1 MDILI
6 ASHCCEVDFCA
17 IVSYS
22 SKHHLDVARGLDHLL
37 TDVPSEVIVLH
48 SPSGNIHYV
57 SHLAS
62 AVFASTAKL
71 AGTSLLERVHVDDR
85 ERVVT
90 MFSDAA
96 TLTKHVSPTTIR
108 LVGDDGRLVW
118 SVLFTV
124 AVKDA
129 TGRVIE
135 LHSTLRDVTHQ
146 MQLRDRIV
154 ERDTLAHTTNTL
166 AKVGGWYH
174 DLKTNETFWS
184 EEVRRIHE
192 VEEEFTPNSESI
204 RRFFTAEDL
213 DRMEQAMLNSISNGL
228 ASVVE
233 SKLFLPGNR
242 QKWIRVFFS
251 IERNNGEP
259 TRLYGAT
266 QDITEIKERED
277 ELERLVRELADQ
289 RDRLEEFSHL
299 VSHQLRAPVTTLTSI
314 VSLLRETEEPEER
327 MHLETSMFDAISSL
341 ERTLGEVGEAVRI
354 RNEIAPKKERVYI
367 RDVVMTVKAQ
377 LAASIRDAGATI
389 EIDTDDV
396 PVVDYPVLY
405 LETVIR
411 HLISNALRFAH
422 PERAPHIVISTHLNA
437 ENDVVLEVDDN
448 GVGIDMDRHRDRLF
462 RLGGTFHRNASGRGT
477 GLFMVKTMVES
488 LGGNVGLISTRD
500 HGTKVKVVLLRQNSE
515 ALV

>member
-1 MDILI
+1 MNGG
-6 ASHCCEVDFCA
+6 HFCVA
-17 IVSYS
+17 VSQFRNQNI
-22 SKHHLDVARGLDHLL
+22 DVARGLDHLL

-62 AVFASTAKL
+62 TVFATSAKL
-71 AGTSLLERVHVDDR
+71 AGTSLLARVHEDDR
-85 ERVVT
+85 QRVSAL
-90 MFSDAA
+90 FSDAA
-96 TLTKHVSPTTIR
+96 AVTKQVAPMTIR
-108 LVGDDGRLVW
+108 LRGDDGRIVW

-166 AKVGGWYH
+166 AKVGGWFY
-174 DLKTNETFWS
+174 DLRTSEAFWS
-184 EEVRRIHE
+184 DEVRRIHE
-192 VEEEFTPNSESI
+192 VDEEFSPNAESVKQ
-204 RRFFTAEDL
+204 FFSSDDV
-213 DRMEQAMLNSISNGL
+213 DRMEQAMLHSISTGM

-233 SKLFLPGNR
+233 SRLLLNDDR
-242 QKWIRVFFS
+242 HKWIRVFFS
-251 IERNNGEP
+251 IERQENGEP
-259 TRLYGAT
+259 ARLYGAT

-314 VSLLRETEEPEER
+314 VSLLRETPDAEER
-327 MHLETSMFDAISSL
+327 TLLEASMFDAIGLL
-341 ERTLGEVGEAVRI
+341 ERTMGEIGDAVRI
-354 RNEIAPKKERVYI
+354 RNEVAPKKERVYI

-377 LAASIRDAGATI
+377 LAASIRDAGATV

-422 PERAPHIVISTHLNA
+422 PERAPHVVISTYLNSTK
-437 ENDVVLEVDDN
+437 DIVLEVEDN
-448 GVGIDMDRHRDRLF
+448 GVGIDVERHRERLF

-488 LGGNVGLISTRD
+488 LGGSVSLASTPEK
-500 HGTKVKVVLLRQNSE
+500 GTKVQVVLLRQDSE
-515 ALV
+515 ALA